1 MGFTKNLT
9 IYGAFFH
16 LDSVSKML
24 FEEEE
29 VTIGG
34 IAGGGGILV
43 LVACGFAIYLFKRHR
58 DKYTPY
64 IKGNNQC
71 DGAISTDE
79 GKDSPVLFRSL
90 GNVKIQCSLDLVT
103 TLRVRVKVAK

>member
-1 MGFTKNLT
+1 MVCKLGFTKNLT

-79 GKDSPVLFRSL
+79 GKDSSVLL
-90 GNVKIQCSLDLVT
+90 GM
-103 TLRVRVKVAK
+103 

>member
-1 MGFTKNLT
+1 M
-9 IYGAFFH
+9 YGAFVH

-79 GKDSPVLFRSL
+79 GKDSPILL
-90 GNVKIQCSLDLVT
+90 GMYL
-103 TLRVRVKVAK
+103 